1 MVSRVLA
8 QSGAGEKVMQGERFL
23 KGENQKKSQDP
34 ESNRDILICSQPR
47 SLSAILASGAVHNCD
62 LTYQCRQRYYLR
74 EHEPGKTYQI
84 WRAVDFQERR
94 SALGMTKM
102 EREKG
107 LGRGRFILLQRETVQ
122 ALPGIGK
129 REILGQ
135 DLLLPEPGKGIAD
148 GTFGKEGFPDNILLG
163 HRAVC
168 FQESVHQFCRGRQVP
183 NILYTFFITAGYSK
197 DDHS

>member
-74 EHEPGKTYQI
+74 EHEPAKLTRSG
-84 WRAVDFQERR
+84 ER
-94 SALGMTKM
+94 SISKS
-102 EREKG
+102 
-107 LGRGRFILLQRETVQ
+107 
-122 ALPGIGK
+122 
-129 REILGQ
+129 
-135 DLLLPEPGKGIAD
+135 D
-148 GTFGKEGFPDNILLG
+148 GVLWE
-163 HRAVC
+163 
-168 FQESVHQFCRGRQVP
+168 
-183 NILYTFFITAGYSK
+183 
-197 DDHS
+197 